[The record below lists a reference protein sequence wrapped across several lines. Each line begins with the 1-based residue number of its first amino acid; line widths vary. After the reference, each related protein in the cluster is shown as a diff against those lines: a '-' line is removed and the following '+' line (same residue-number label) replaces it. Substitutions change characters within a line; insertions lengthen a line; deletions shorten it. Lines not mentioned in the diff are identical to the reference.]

1 MRKIKGFTL
10 IELMITL
17 AILAIVLAIAIPSYS
32 NYVRKAKRGEAQ
44 EAMLDW
50 ANRQEICRANQPT
63 YNSANCTNVGAPS
76 VDDYNITIGNVS
88 ATDYTIT
95 ATATGNQTQD
105 KQAGASCATMTL
117 NQSGIKGPSGSEA
130 CWGD

>member
-1 MRKIKGFTL
+1 MRRTKGFTL

-63 YNSANCTNVGAPS
+63 YNHANCTNVGAPT
-76 VDDYNITIGNVS
+76 VDDYTIAIGGVS
-88 ATDYTIT
+88 ASAYTIT
-95 ATATGNQTQD
+95 ATASGDQTKD
-105 KQAGASCATMTL
+105 KQGSTSCTPMTL
-117 NQSGIKGPSGSEA
+117 DESGTETPA
-130 CWGD
+130 DCWGN